1 MTGSG
6 KEVSRLSNVIDNVS
20 ENDRDERKSM
30 YKLFPDKDVKCT
42 RISIPCRD
50 GRHMPALVVAPGIP
64 KKNAPGIL
72 WIHGGGY
79 MTGMKEMVHMSRA
92 IDLVKNYGATVISP
106 GYRLSF
112 RKPYPAAIED
122 CYDALLYLKNHA
134 DELEINRNQ
143 IMAGGESAGGG
154 LCVALCMM
162 ARDTGAV
169 NIAYQ
174 MPLYPMLD
182 NFDTETSA
190 DNHGKVW
197 NTRKNHIAWKLYLRK
212 DARKKVSPYAA
223 PARQTD
229 YEDLPPAYSFVGDGE
244 PFYAETCTY
253 INNLKKAGIEAEL
266 DVYHSNMHAFD
277 MMKPQLEISRQAALA
292 FNRHFEYAM
301 DYYFAENFLK

>member
-1 MTGSG
+1 
-6 KEVSRLSNVIDNVS
+6 
-20 ENDRDERKSM
+20 M
-30 YKLFPDKDVKCT
+30 YQLFPDKDVKCT
-42 RISIPCRD
+42 RIRIPCRR
-50 GRHMPALVVAPGIP
+50 GRHMPALIVTPKIP
-64 KKNAPGIL
+64 RKNAPGIL

-92 IDLVKNYGATVISP
+92 IDLVKNYGATVLSP

-112 RKPYPAAIED
+112 IKPYPAAIED

-134 DELEINRNQ
+134 EELEINRNQ

-154 LCVALCMM
+154 LCAALCMM

-169 NIAYQ
+169 KIAYQ

-197 NTRKNHIAWKLYLRK
+197 NTRKNHIAWKLYLRR

-229 YEDLPPAYSFVGDGE
+229 YANLPPAYSFVGDGE

-253 INNLKKAGIEAEL
+253 IDNLKKAGIEAEL

-277 MMKPQLEISRQAALA
+277 MMKPQLAISRQAALA

-301 DYYFAENFLK
+301 EHYFADN

>member
-1 MTGSG
+1 MS
-6 KEVSRLSNVIDNVS
+6 
-20 ENDRDERKSM
+20 
-30 YKLFPDKDVKCT
+30 
-42 RISIPCRD
+42 
-50 GRHMPALVVAPGIP
+50 ALVVAPKIL

-79 MTGMKEMVHMSRA
+79 MAGMKEMVHMSRA

-112 RKPYPAAIED
+112 IKPYPAAIED
-122 CYDALLYLKNHA
+122 CYDALLYLKDRAN
-134 DELEINRNQ
+134 ELEINRNQ
-143 IMAGGESAGGG
+143 LMVGGESAGGG
-154 LCVALCMM
+154 LCAALCMM
-162 ARDTGAV
+162 ARDRGEV

-197 NTRKNHIAWKLYLRK
+197 NTRKNHIAWRFYLRK
-212 DARKKVSPYAA
+212 NARKQVSPYAA

-229 YEDLPPAYSFVGDGE
+229 YAKLPPTYSFVGDGE

-266 DVYHSNMHAFD
+266 DVYPSNMHAFD
-277 MMKPQLEISRQAALA
+277 MMKPQLAISKQAALA
-292 FNRHFEYAM
+292 FNGHFEYARNH
-301 DYYFAENFLK
+301 YFAEN

>member
-1 MTGSG
+1 
-6 KEVSRLSNVIDNVS
+6 
-20 ENDRDERKSM
+20 M
-30 YKLFPDKDVKCT
+30 YQLFPDKDVKCT
-42 RISIPCRD
+42 RISIPCRG
-50 GRHMPALVVAPGIP
+50 GRHMPSLVVTPKIP
-64 KKNAPGIL
+64 RKNAPGIL

-79 MTGMKEMVHMSRA
+79 MSGMKEMVHMSRA

-106 GYRLSF
+106 GYRLSI

-134 DELEINRNQ
+134 SELEINRDQ

-154 LCVALCMM
+154 LCAALCMM
-162 ARDTGAV
+162 ARDTGEV

-190 DNHGKVW
+190 HNHGKVW

-212 DARKKVSPYAA
+212 DAWKKVSPYAA
-223 PARQTD
+223 AARQTD
-229 YEDLPPAYSFVGDGE
+229 YTGLPPAYSFVGDGE

-253 INNLKKAGIEAEL
+253 INNLKMAGIEAEL
-266 DVYHSNMHAFD
+266 DIYHSNMHAFD
-277 MMKPQLEISRQAALA
+277 MMKPKLAISRQAVLA
-292 FNRHFEYAM
+292 FNRHFEYARNH
-301 DYYFAENFLK
+301 YFAKN

>member
-1 MTGSG
+1 
-6 KEVSRLSNVIDNVS
+6 
-20 ENDRDERKSM
+20 M
-30 YKLFPDKDVKCT
+30 YKLFPDKDVKC
-42 RISIPCRD
+42 IKINIPRRD
-50 GRHMPALVVAPGIP
+50 GGHIPALVVSPKFRKDNAPSNVSNGAPGV
-64 KKNAPGIL
+64 L

-92 IDLVKNYGATVISP
+92 VDLVKKYGAVVISP

-112 RKPYPAAIED
+112 EKPYPAAIED
-122 CYDALLYLKNHA
+122 CYDTLVYIKSH
-134 DELEINRNQ
+134 DEELGINKNQ

-154 LCVALCMM
+154 LCAALCMM
-162 ARDTGAV
+162 ARDKGEV

-197 NTRKNHIAWKLYLRK
+197 NTRKNHLAWKLYLRK
-212 DARKKVSPYAA
+212 NVKKNVSPYAA

-229 YEDLPPAYSFVGDGE
+229 YADLPPAYTFVGDGE

-253 INNLKKAGIEAEL
+253 IDNLRKAGVEAYI
-266 DVYHSNMHAFD
+266 DVYKSNMHAFD
-277 MMKPQLEISRQAALA
+277 MLKPKLEISKNAASA
-292 FNRHFEYAM
+292 FNKHFEYAM
-301 DYYFAENFLK
+301 EHYFAEN